1 MPIFEYQCD
10 DCGTKFEKLVRQL
23 GGQEVLCPSCGE
35 SKLTMQFS
43 TFAAHSNGAS
53 KSDSSFDSGGDE
65 MPSCAG
71 GMCQTPDL
79 CGLN

>member
-10 DCGTKFEKLVRQL
+10 DCGTKFEKLVRSA
-23 GGQEVLCPSCGE
+23 GTNGVVCPSCGD
-35 SKLTMQFS
+35 SHLTQQFS
-43 TFAAHSNGAS
+43 TFAAHSNGAEDFGG
-53 KSDSSFDSGGDE
+53 SDDA